1 MTTNADEVLLILV
14 QTLSPSNYIE
24 DNILGNC
31 NRKWGDIFFIFK
43 LSSQL
48 ADFAIYL
55 VGKLHS
61 SGMWTPGIG

>member
-31 NRKWGDIFFIFK
+31 NRKWGDIFVTASLKKAKFSK
-43 LSSQL
+43 LS
-48 ADFAIYL
+48 
-55 VGKLHS
+55 
-61 SGMWTPGIG
+61 